1 MNNRIKLGFAAVVI
15 SASIISGCSGPELS
29 SGYSFPEEKLIT
41 TGNEEVFVRG
51 FASELCVSEEDGDI
65 NTDNVNAA
73 AFGLF
78 DISSG
83 KVISQHNIFDKVYP
97 ASTTKI
103 LTCLIALERGDP
115 DDVITVPEEANI
127 TVSGSSMADLKP
139 GDMITLGDLLYG
151 LMVPSGN
158 DAAVAI
164 AHYISGDTD
173 SFAELMNRKAAELG
187 ATHSHFT
194 NPHGLPDDDHYTT
207 VYDMYLIFN
216 EAMKNDDFVRIAGT
230 SEYSCSV
237 TNRSEPEGQQERTV
251 SWTCGNGFLNG
262 KFSFTE
268 DMDVLC
274 GKTGHT
280 NKAGFCLVLGEADQE
295 GRRYI
300 SIMMNSPIYEQLYA
314 GMRNLA
320 GKSKL

>member
-1 MNNRIKLGFAAVVI
+1 MNRIKSLIIITAAAVCVCT
-15 SASIISGCSGPELS
+15 GCTKSEFTS
-29 SGYSFPEEKLIT
+29 QYSFPEENLLT
-41 TGNEEVFVRG
+41 TQNDRIFIKG
-51 FASELCVSEEDGDI
+51 FAADLCVSESDGDV

-83 KVISQHNIFDKVYP
+83 TVVSQHNIYDRVYP

-103 LTCLIALERGDP
+103 LTCLIALEMGNP
-115 DDVITVPEEANI
+115 DDVVTIPKESGI

-139 GDMITLGDLLYG
+139 GDKIRLSDLLYA

-164 AHYISGDTD
+164 AHYISGDTAA
-173 SFAELMNRKAAELG
+173 FAEVMNNRAKELG
-187 ATHSHFT
+187 AVHSHFT

-216 EAMKNDDFVRIAGT
+216 EAIRNEEFVKIAGT
-230 SEYSCSV
+230 AEYSCTV
-237 TNRSEPEGQQERTV
+237 TNDSEPEETRERTV

-262 KFSFTE
+262 KFDFAE
-268 DMDVLC
+268 NMNVLC

-280 NKAGFCLVLGEADQE
+280 SKAGFCLVLGETDTQ
-295 GRRYI
+295 GDRYI
-300 SIMMNSPIYEQLYA
+300 SIMMNSPVYEQLYA

-320 GKSKL
+320 EKSRT